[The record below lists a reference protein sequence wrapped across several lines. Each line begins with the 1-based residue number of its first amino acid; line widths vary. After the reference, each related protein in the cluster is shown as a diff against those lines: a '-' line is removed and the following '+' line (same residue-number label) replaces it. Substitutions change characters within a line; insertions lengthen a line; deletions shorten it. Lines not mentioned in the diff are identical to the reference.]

1 MSELFLASAHKSYVS
16 KENCIKKN
24 NNNNKK
30 NKYMNEEATTILPR
44 LAGKMVKY
52 CPLPGPNRLQ
62 LGEFGPLAS
71 LEVNDLV

>member
-1 MSELFLASAHKSYVS
+1 
-16 KENCIKKN
+16 
-24 NNNNKK
+24 
-30 NKYMNEEATTILPR
+30 MNEEATTILTR

-71 LEVNDLV
+71 LEGNDLV